1 AIYEQVRV
9 REQQLGRRIDLLII
23 CGDFQ
28 AIRNPT
34 DLETMSCPDK
44 YKQLGGFFRYYNRA
58 RTAPVPTL
66 FVGGNHEAG
75 NHLRE
80 LYYGGWV
87 APNIFY
93 MGASGV
99 VRFGSLRIGGISG
112 IYKDFDYA
120 KGYYERPPFRG
131 HSRAS
136 MHHVRAYEAFKLLQ
150 IRRPLDIVVS
160 HDWPVDIER
169 FGDVEALLRRK
180 PFFRAEVERGELG
193 SPVNAMLLER
203 LRPAWWFSAH
213 MHTRFEAEVG
223 PQDTVFARGWQ
234 GIKPYDAPLS
244 AGQRAGPEG
253 SGPQNQDEIQI
264 GDSSDE
270 NEGGGLAQAFSPQRP
285 RLALNL
291 PPPKFATA
299 EPVSDEPVEAPPP
312 KPATLPPQPSTEPA
326 TLSDPRV
333 PGRSTRFL
341 ALDKCLPRRQFLE
354 TIDLTIETPDDLPL
368 QL

>member
-1 AIYEQVRV
+1 MRRNITIAVEGCCHGMLDAIYEQVRV

-169 FGDVEALLRRK
+169 FGD
-180 PFFRAEVERGELG
+180 
-193 SPVNAMLLER
+193 
-203 LRPAWWFSAH
+203 
-213 MHTRFEAEVG
+213 
-223 PQDTVFARGWQ
+223 
-234 GIKPYDAPLS
+234 
-244 AGQRAGPEG
+244 
-253 SGPQNQDEIQI
+253 
-264 GDSSDE
+264 
-270 NEGGGLAQAFSPQRP
+270 
-285 RLALNL
+285 
-291 PPPKFATA
+291 
-299 EPVSDEPVEAPPP
+299 
-312 KPATLPPQPSTEPA
+312 
-326 TLSDPRV
+326 
-333 PGRSTRFL
+333 
-341 ALDKCLPRRQFLE
+341 
-354 TIDLTIETPDDLPL
+354 
-368 QL
+368 